1 MADLISF
8 IIEANPKNVAWMYET
23 FDKQTILDICKMQSQ
38 LRMTEE
44 EKEEAKRKIWD
55 NKVDK
60 KLEQVFGT
68 SDFVDYN
75 KLLANTK

>member
-1 MADLISF
+1 
-8 IIEANPKNVAWMYET
+8 
-23 FDKQTILDICKMQSQ
+23 MQAQ

-44 EKEEAKRKIWD
+44 EKEAAKRRIWD

-60 KLEQVFGT
+60 KLEAVFGT

-75 KLLANTK
+75 KLLANIPN